1 MDCSGWL
8 ALKGLSI
15 AVVFT
20 KVVRVRFEK
29 GSHYLLESYFL
40 VREASGRKGEV
51 ARLLGCHEA
60 VGTSP

>member
-29 GSHYLLESYFL
+29 GSRYLLESYFL
-40 VREASGRKGEV
+40 VREA
-51 ARLLGCHEA
+51 
-60 VGTSP
+60 